1 MIERIFG
8 VIKRKYKIL
17 NTPPEYS
24 IDTQSDLILGLAA
37 LHNFCRGLDS
47 SKVDDYITELEGESE
62 DILLEEDTIVVDQGA
77 SSIRD
82 LESKA
87 IELKRDQIAEKMWLD
102 YQGYINNNTN

>member
-24 IDTQSDLILGLAA
+24 IDTQSDLILGITA
-37 LHNFCRGLDS
+37 LHNFCRGLDG
-47 SKVDDYITELEGESE
+47 SKVDDYITELEGSE
-62 DILLEEDTIVVDQGA
+62 DILLEDTIVVDQGA

-82 LESKA
+82 LESNG
-87 IELKRDQIAEKMWLD
+87 AEK
-102 YQGYINNNTN
+102 GSNC

>member
-17 NTPPEYS
+17 NTPP
-24 IDTQSDLILGLAA
+24 ILGLAA
-37 LHNFCRGLDS
+37 LHNFCRGLDG

-62 DILLEEDTIVVDQGA
+62 DIFEEDTIVVDQGA

-87 IELKRDQIAEKMWLD
+87 MELKRDQIAEKMWLD
-102 YQGYINNNTN
+102 YQGTIILIN

>member
-1 MIERIFG
+1 VIERIFG

-37 LHNFCRGLDS
+37 LHNFCRGLDG
-47 SKVDDYITELEGESE
+47 SKVDDYITELEGGE
-62 DILLEEDTIVVDQGA
+62 DILEEDTIVVDLGA
-77 SSIRD
+77 SIKD

-87 IELKRDQIAEKMWLD
+87 MELKRDQIAEKMWLD
-102 YQGYINNNTN
+102 YQGYINNN

>member
-1 MIERIFG
+1 VIERIFG

-37 LHNFCRGLDS
+37 LHNFCRGLDG
-47 SKVDDYITELEGESE
+47 SKVDDYITELEGGCE
-62 DILLEEDTIVVDQGA
+62 DILEEDTIVVDQGA
-77 SSIRD
+77 VKD

-87 IELKRDQIAEKMWLD
+87 MELKRDQIAEKMWLD
-102 YQGYINNNTN
+102 YQGYINNN